1 MKSRLRRL
9 QFTKEA
15 KGKGRAWDCETP
27 PNAENKNNTRCGME
41 GWGETVNTF
50 KPPVLR
56 RANMNKRL
64 RSNERLFMYSGMKWG
79 GVVTA
84 AGERRRM
91 DGSDRLVFILHAP
104 AAGLLLALHRA
115 INHQLSSL
123 YLQLIT
129 SKMTN
134 K

>member
-1 MKSRLRRL
+1 
-9 QFTKEA
+9 
-15 KGKGRAWDCETP
+15 
-27 PNAENKNNTRCGME
+27 
-41 GWGETVNTF
+41 
-50 KPPVLR
+50 
-56 RANMNKRL
+56 MNKRL
-64 RSNERLFMYSGMKWG
+64 RSNERLFMYSGMKWD
-79 GVVTA
+79 GVVRA

-104 AAGLLLALHRA
+104 AAGLLLALDRA

>member
-1 MKSRLRRL
+1 
-9 QFTKEA
+9 
-15 KGKGRAWDCETP
+15 
-27 PNAENKNNTRCGME
+27 
-41 GWGETVNTF
+41 
-50 KPPVLR
+50 
-56 RANMNKRL
+56 MNKRL

-79 GVVTA
+79 GVVRA

-104 AAGLLLALHRA
+104 AAGLLLALDRA